1 MNNSTC
7 SVEVCDKPSEHS
19 GWCGSHYERNRR
31 NGTPGTTA
39 IRGHRPYRAP
49 HGPCSV
55 AGCDRIEHSS
65 GYCSGHYIRFT
76 ITGDPGPAGFNR
88 YGGFIDH
95 EDGTRTCALC
105 AVRQPLTAYT
115 RASGVSLGRRSACR
129 ACLSAENKARRQAD
143 PVTYAAVSARA
154 RALRKGAVTVE
165 RVSRSVLRERDG
177 DACTYCHKTMTF
189 LAAPRYT
196 YNPDQASVDHVI
208 ALSRG
213 GEHSYKN
220 TVLCCRDC
228 NTRKKDKP
236 LDVWLGIVNAHETL
250 DRAAIAE

>member
-31 NGTPGTTA
+31 NGTPGTSA

-76 ITGDPGPAGFNR
+76 ITGEPGRTGFNR
-88 YGGFIDH
+88 YGTIVDFD
-95 EDGTRTCALC
+95 DGTRLCTGCAERL
-105 AVRQPLTAYT
+105 PLSSYT
-115 RASGVSLGRRSACR
+115 RSAGLALGRRSACR
-129 ACLSAENKARRQAD
+129 SCLSAENKARRVAN
-143 PVTYAAVSARA
+143 PARYAEINMRASAI
-154 RALRKGAVTVE
+154 RKGAVTVE
-165 RVSRSVLRERDG
+165 KVSRSVLRERDG
-177 DACTYCHKTMTF
+177 DACTYCRKAMTF
-189 LAAPRYT
+189 LAVPRYT

-236 LDVWLGIVNAHETL
+236 LDAWLSIVNAHETL
-250 DRAAIAE
+250 DRTAIAE